1 MKRFLVAFTAVLI
14 FTFAASAQNNKGWY
28 EADSLVYIPTA
39 ALDSSLVG
47 KDVFGMISSEIHQSA
62 QIKSGLASRIEKN
75 ASRKI
80 SGYRVRIFFDNK
92 QSSRGDSE
100 AALNRFRN
108 MFPGV
113 AAYRSFAN
121 PFFKVTVGDFRTRSE
136 ATSLL
141 QQVKGVFPSAILI
154 KENIN
159 FPVVNTSNSYV
170 VDTVRVRR
178 QTSAR

>member
-1 MKRFLVAFTAVLI
+1 MAITAVLL
-14 FTFAASAQNNKGWY
+14 FVSAASAQNNNGWY
-28 EADSLVYIPTA
+28 EADSLVFTPTA

-47 KDVFGMISSEIHQSA
+47 KDVLGMISSEIHQSA
-62 QIKSGLASRIEKN
+62 QVKSGLATRIEKN

-92 QSSRGDSE
+92 QTSRGDSE
-100 AALNRFRN
+100 AALNRFHN

-136 ATSLL
+136 ATKLL
-141 QQVKGVFPSAILI
+141 QQVKGTFPSAILI

-159 FPVVNTSNSYV
+159 FPVVNTANSYI

-178 QTSAR
+178 QISAR

>member
-1 MKRFLVAFTAVLI
+1 MKKLLMAITAMLL
-14 FTFAASAQNNKGWY
+14 FSFAASAQNNNGWY

-47 KDVFGMISSEIHQSA
+47 RDVLGMISSEIHQSA

-75 ASRKI
+75 ASRVI

-92 QSSRGDSE
+92 QTSRGDSE

-136 ATSLL
+136 ATRLL
-141 QQVKGVFPSAILI
+141 QQVKGMFPSAILI

-159 FPVVNTSNSYV
+159 YPVVNTENSYM

-178 QTSAR
+178 QLSSR